1 MALRHGV
8 QGRRA
13 WGAMPFSIQNTSQG
27 YMRFVFAAWQSP
39 PSLSVC
45 TICGVWPKQVIARL
59 TKSTVEK
66 QPGSLYASMNRFR
79 PTSSI
84 RVCWKNTSSSCPTP
98 QAFGAYFIPIGH
110 FTPHLADASHFPRR
124 ATSLFC
130 RLRLPALSQPYEA
143 VVQSSRTPAEALFLT
158 RLSIHRAYADVG
170 ISPVQIAN
178 PRQIPLCMRVEA
190 RSLGPVRFRLQRFSR
205 PVVPFIPPH
214 QRRLR
219 DRMPP

>member
-1 MALRHGV
+1 
-8 QGRRA
+8 
-13 WGAMPFSIQNTSQG
+13 MPFSIQNTPQG

-79 PTSSI
+79 PASSI

-110 FTPHLADASHFPRR
+110 FTPHLADASHFPSARLLCFADSVFLRYPSLTRLWYKAPGRLLRPFSSRGFPYIAHTLTLGFRR
-124 ATSLFC
+124 C
-130 RLRLPALSQPYEA
+130 RLR
-143 VVQSSRTPAEALFLT
+143 
-158 RLSIHRAYADVG
+158 IH
-170 ISPVQIAN
+170 
-178 PRQIPLCMRVEA
+178 
-190 RSLGPVRFRLQRFSR
+190 VRFPFVCALRRGLLGRCDFGSSDSRAPSYRSFHRISDAFETGCLRKRTARL
-205 PVVPFIPPH
+205 
-214 QRRLR
+214 LAA
-219 DRMPP
+219 DTA